1 MATPTASIGGIV
13 RYRSAFLQF
22 LYTDGGSYFPYGGF
36 VDWFIDGDRY
46 GTSNYPAYTEACEG
60 IQIIGLTPG
69 TIYTI
74 MAQVW
79 VYTSADHSNINFGG
93 YLETTLTTGGR
104 PSAFS
109 WTVPKTA
116 GGQYYVGATEWMS
129 LINNIM
135 NVLEYAGYTYSF
147 TQSLPQ
153 TGEILTAARY
163 NDLRAAIQ
171 SVPGYGYYI
180 PQVSSGQIVTA
191 QQLNLLVSE
200 LNAIP

>member
-1 MATPTASIGGIV
+1 M
-13 RYRSAFLQF
+13 
-22 LYTDGGSYFPYGGF
+22 
-36 VDWFIDGDRY
+36 
-46 GTSNYPAYTEACEG
+46 
-60 IQIIGLTPG
+60 
-69 TIYTI
+69 
-74 MAQVW
+74 
-79 VYTSADHSNINFGG
+79 
-93 YLETTLTTGGR
+93 
-104 PSAFS
+104 
-109 WTVPKTA
+109 PKTA
-116 GGQYYVGATEWMS
+116 GGQYYVGATEWFS

-135 NVLEYAGYTYSF
+135 NVLEYAGYEYSF